1 MKLKSHLSVSSYKL
15 DMLQMLQ
22 RAVQGIIQKLRNAK
36 FLNIL
41 DVRVRIK
48 GLQYIKIQ
56 WSTDR

>member
-1 MKLKSHLSVSSYKL
+1 MKLKSHLSGSSYKL

-36 FLNIL
+36 LLNIL

-48 GLQYIKIQ
+48 GLQHVKIQ
-56 WSTDR
+56 